1 MSADTEQDL
10 NSSRAPMSQKG
21 QQVTPSGGDAAG
33 YIGGLVSV
41 NIDGKDHKV
50 PLGTTILE
58 AARQIGIKIP
68 TLCTIPTSASR
79 ACAGCAWWRSRTSG
93 RCRPPVPTL

>member
-1 MSADTEQDL
+1 MSADTRQDL
-10 NSSRAPMSQKG
+10 NSSRAPASQKG
-21 QQVTPSGGDAAG
+21 QQVTPSGSDAAG

-50 PLGTTILE
+50 PLWTTILE

-68 TLCTIPTSASR
+68 TLCHHPDL
-79 ACAGCAWWRSRTSG
+79 CVAGV
-93 RCRPPVPTL
+93 CRVCVVEV